1 MGIFDNLPFSGL
13 GSDGDMS
20 KRLDRVAKLSVEN
33 VDIPSEFRPTDLE
46 AWLFAPAGTR
56 VGILGEPQ
64 GNAQSELTPELVEL
78 IKDRFE
84 RLETALDLMEANIKL
99 TQQQTAEIVGSRVA
113 SGVQAP
119 SEGVSTDMI
128 HTVGEDGEV
137 TSKPIEM
144 DSDHPMTHLEIGENL
159 GLIDV
164 ERASKISGSRFSYLF
179 GDLVKIQFNLV
190 SYTLNK
196 LSEKGFNPTIPP
208 VLVRENALFGT
219 GFFPDDSDQVYEVQ
233 NDDLFLVGT
242 SEVSLAALHTDEIID
257 MKNLPLRYAGY
268 STCFRREA
276 GTYGKDTSGIFRVHQ
291 FDKVEM
297 FSFCDPEK
305 SYEEHEQILAIEEEI
320 LKDLEIPYRVVDVC
334 TGDLGASAAKK
345 YDIEAWIPSQ
355 KKYREVTSCSN
366 TTDFQA
372 RRLNMRTKIEDVNTI
387 LHTLNGTALAVGRI
401 LIALLENNQQPDGSV
416 IFSDDLGQIL
426 GVNKL
431 SKK

>member
-1 MGIFDNLPFSGL
+1 MIDPQLLKTNIEAIEENIRKRDLDIDLDKLKLLDESRRALKFESEKLRAEQKKLGKEIASASEKEKVILLEKAEKISDKVKSLSEETQQKDEEFFATWIKIPNIVDSSSPVGKTDEDN
-13 GSDGDMS
+13 
-20 KRLDRVAKLSVEN
+20 KEIKKV
-33 VDIPSEFRPTDLE
+33 
-46 AWLFAPAGTR
+46 
-56 VGILGEPQ
+56 GEPK
-64 GNAQSELTPELVEL
+64 S
-78 IKDRFE
+78 IK
-84 RLETALDLMEANIKL
+84 N
-99 TQQQTAEIVGSRVA
+99 
-113 SGVQAP
+113 
-119 SEGVSTDMI
+119 
-128 HTVGEDGEV
+128 
-137 TSKPIEM
+137 
-144 DSDHPMTHLEIGENL
+144 PMTHLEIGENL

-305 SYEEHEQILAIEEEI
+305 SNEEHEHILAIEEEI

-372 RRLNMRTKIEDVNTI
+372 RRLNMRTKNEDGNTI

-416 IFSDDLGQIL
+416 TFSDDLGTIL

-431 SKK
+431 S

>member
-1 MGIFDNLPFSGL
+1 MIDPQLLKTNIEAIEENIRKRDLDIDLDKLKLLDESRRALKFESEKLRAEQKKLGKEIASASEKEKVILLEKAEKISDKVKSLSEETQQKDEEFFDAWI
-13 GSDGDMS
+13 
-20 KRLDRVAKLSVEN
+20 K
-33 VDIPSEFRPTDLE
+33 IPNIVNSSSPVGKTDE
-46 AWLFAPAGTR
+46 DNKEIKK
-56 VGILGEPQ
+56 VGEPK
-64 GNAQSELTPELVEL
+64 S
-78 IKDRFE
+78 IK
-84 RLETALDLMEANIKL
+84 N
-99 TQQQTAEIVGSRVA
+99 
-113 SGVQAP
+113 
-119 SEGVSTDMI
+119 
-128 HTVGEDGEV
+128 
-137 TSKPIEM
+137 
-144 DSDHPMTHLEIGENL
+144 PMTHLEIGENL

-257 MKNLPLRYAGY
+257 IENLPLRYAGY

-305 SYEEHEQILAIEEEI
+305 SNEEHEHILAIEEEI

-355 KKYREVTSCSN
+355 QKYREVTSCSN

-372 RRLNMRTKIEDVNTI
+372 RRLNMRTKNENGNTI

-401 LIALLENNQQPDGSV
+401 LIALLENNQNSDGSV
-416 IFSDDLGQIL
+416 TFSDDLGKIL

-431 SKK
+431 S

>member
-1 MGIFDNLPFSGL
+1 MIDPQLLKTNIEAIEENIR
-13 GSDGDMS
+13 
-20 KRLDRVAKLSVEN
+20 KRDLN
-33 VDIPSEFRPTDLE
+33 IDLE
-46 AWLFAPAGTR
+46 KLKLLDESRRAAKFESEKLRAEQKKLGKEIASSSEIEKSSLLEKAEKISNEVKTLSEETQKKDDEFFDTWIKIPNIVDSSSP
-56 VGILGEPQ
+56 VGKTEEDNKEIKKVGEP
-64 GNAQSELTPELVEL
+64 
-78 IKDRFE
+78 K
-84 RLETALDLMEANIKL
+84 NIL
-99 TQQQTAEIVGSRVA
+99 N
-113 SGVQAP
+113 
-119 SEGVSTDMI
+119 
-128 HTVGEDGEV
+128 
-137 TSKPIEM
+137 
-144 DSDHPMTHLEIGENL
+144 PMTHLEIGENL

-196 LSEKGFNPTIPP
+196 LSDKGFNPTIPP

-219 GFFPDDSDQVYEVQ
+219 GFFPDDSEQVYEVQ

-257 MKNLPLRYAGY
+257 IENLPLRYAGY

-305 SYEEHEQILAIEEEI
+305 SKEEHENILTIEEEI
-320 LKDLEIPYRVVDVC
+320 LQDLEIPYRVVDVC

-355 KKYREVTSCSN
+355 QRYREVTSCSN

-372 RRLNMRTKIEDVNTI
+372 RRLNMRTKIEGGNTI

-416 IFSDDLGQIL
+416 MFSDDLGKIL
-426 GVNKL
+426 GVKEL

>member
-1 MGIFDNLPFSGL
+1 MIDPQLLKTNIEAIEENLRKRDLDIDLDKLKLLDESRRALKFESEKLRAEQKKLGKEIASASEKEKVILLEKAEKISDKVKSLSEETQQKDEEFFDAWI
-13 GSDGDMS
+13 
-20 KRLDRVAKLSVEN
+20 K
-33 VDIPSEFRPTDLE
+33 IPNIVSSSSPVGKTDE
-46 AWLFAPAGTR
+46 DNKEIKK
-56 VGILGEPQ
+56 VGEP
-64 GNAQSELTPELVEL
+64 
-78 IKDRFE
+78 K
-84 RLETALDLMEANIKL
+84 NIKN
-99 TQQQTAEIVGSRVA
+99 
-113 SGVQAP
+113 
-119 SEGVSTDMI
+119 
-128 HTVGEDGEV
+128 
-137 TSKPIEM
+137 
-144 DSDHPMTHLEIGENL
+144 PMTHLEIGENL

-257 MKNLPLRYAGY
+257 IENLPLRYAGY

-305 SYEEHEQILAIEEEI
+305 SNEEHEHILAIEEEI

-372 RRLNMRTKIEDVNTI
+372 RRLNMRTKNEDGNTI

-401 LIALLENNQQPDGSV
+401 LIALLENNQNSDGSV
-416 IFSDDLGQIL
+416 TFSDDLGKIL

-431 SKK
+431 S

>member
-1 MGIFDNLPFSGL
+1 MIDPQLLKTNIEAIEENIRKRDLDIDLDKLKLLDESRRALKFESEKLRAEQKKLGKEIASASEKEKVILLEKAEKISDKVKSLSEETQQKDEEFFDAWI
-13 GSDGDMS
+13 
-20 KRLDRVAKLSVEN
+20 K
-33 VDIPSEFRPTDLE
+33 IPNIVNSSSPVGKTDE
-46 AWLFAPAGTR
+46 DNKEIKK
-56 VGILGEPQ
+56 VGEP
-64 GNAQSELTPELVEL
+64 
-78 IKDRFE
+78 K
-84 RLETALDLMEANIKL
+84 NIKN
-99 TQQQTAEIVGSRVA
+99 
-113 SGVQAP
+113 
-119 SEGVSTDMI
+119 
-128 HTVGEDGEV
+128 
-137 TSKPIEM
+137 
-144 DSDHPMTHLEIGENL
+144 PMTHLEIGENL

-257 MKNLPLRYAGY
+257 IENLPLRYAGY

-305 SYEEHEQILAIEEEI
+305 SNEEHEYILATEEEI
-320 LKDLEIPYRVVDVC
+320 LQDLEIPYRVVDVC

-355 KKYREVTSCSN
+355 QKYREVTSCSN

-372 RRLNMRTKIEDVNTI
+372 RRLNMRTKIEDGNTI

-416 IFSDDLGQIL
+416 MFSDDLGQIL

-431 SKK
+431 SKE

>member
-1 MGIFDNLPFSGL
+1 MIDPQLLKTNIEAIEENIRKRDLNIDLDKLKLLDESRRALKFESEKLRAEQKKLGKEIASASEKEKATLLEKAEKISNNVKSLLEETQQKDEEFFDGWI
-13 GSDGDMS
+13 
-20 KRLDRVAKLSVEN
+20 K
-33 VDIPSEFRPTDLE
+33 IPNIVNSSSPVGKTDE
-46 AWLFAPAGTR
+46 DNKEIKK
-56 VGILGEPQ
+56 VGEP
-64 GNAQSELTPELVEL
+64 N
-78 IKDRFE
+78 
-84 RLETALDLMEANIKL
+84 NIKN
-99 TQQQTAEIVGSRVA
+99 
-113 SGVQAP
+113 
-119 SEGVSTDMI
+119 
-128 HTVGEDGEV
+128 
-137 TSKPIEM
+137 
-144 DSDHPMTHLEIGENL
+144 PMTHLEIGEKL

-305 SYEEHEQILAIEEEI
+305 SNEEHEYILTIEEEI
-320 LKDLEIPYRVVDVC
+320 LQDLEIPYRVVDVC

-355 KKYREVTSCSN
+355 QKYREVTSCSN

-372 RRLNMRTKIEDVNTI
+372 RRLNMRTKIDDGNII

-401 LIALLENNQQPDGSV
+401 LIALLENNQQSDGSV
-416 IFSDDLGQIL
+416 TFSDDLGKIL

-431 SKK
+431 S